1 MRVLIAEDN
10 IDSRQLVEDILTG
23 LDIEV
28 LAAPDGLQA
37 LELAR
42 TASPDLI
49 ILDINMPGLS
59 GFEVCARLKA
69 DAALATIPVLML
81 TALDQVD
88 DRVKALGLG
97 ADDYLTKPFN
107 PRELVAR
114 VNTRLRAKQEA
125 DLLRAAQQQ
134 MRSTFERFVAPEVV
148 QQLLADPT
156 HVALGGGCKKSPSC
170 SPTCKG
176 SARFRSTWT
185 RSASSSCSTATLS

>member
-1 MRVLIAEDN
+1 MRGLLAEDN
-10 IDSRQLVEDILTG
+10 IDRRQRGEHILTG
-23 LDIEV
+23 PDIAA

-37 LELAR
+37 LEMAR

-107 PRELVAR
+107 PR
-114 VNTRLRAKQEA
+114 
-125 DLLRAAQQQ
+125 
-134 MRSTFERFVAPEVV
+134 
-148 QQLLADPT
+148 
-156 HVALGGGCKKSPSC
+156 
-170 SPTCKG
+170 
-176 SARFRSTWT
+176 
-185 RSASSSCSTATLS
+185 